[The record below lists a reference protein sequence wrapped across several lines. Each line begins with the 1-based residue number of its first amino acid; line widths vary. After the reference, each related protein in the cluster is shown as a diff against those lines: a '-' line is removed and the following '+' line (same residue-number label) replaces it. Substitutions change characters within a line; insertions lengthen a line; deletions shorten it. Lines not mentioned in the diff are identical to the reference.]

1 MSSELADAIRNA
13 ESKRKTL
20 AQRARQL
27 NGSVEADRVERDS
40 ELWGFEAEFLKT
52 LQAIYETQK
61 GVGLPYYNFPVKQ
74 TGTGK
79 FRKWEFSSTRRDFL
93 YKGEPLE
100 SEGSFCNGTARAMAL
115 RATFG
120 ADKPSNKDI
129 LTELRDRI
137 LLAKQSKNLQ
147 AEAEA
152 IIDRIV
158 THVSNPF
165 AITRYNQQLESR
177 YGIKNVKL
185 RSESQEDALRALN
198 AGAPIIADLKPNG
211 WHWIMVQKSPRGEIW
226 GLDPL
231 SSGGVY
237 RIRLSQLGGRFEII
251 VDAGTDKPI
260 EPSTAEKYEK

>member
-1 MSSELADAIRNA
+1 MSSELAEAIRNA

-20 AQRARQL
+20 AARARQL

-40 ELWGFEAEFLKT
+40 ELWGFEAEFLKN

-61 GVGLPYYNFPVKQ
+61 GVSINYYDFPVKE

-79 FRKWEFSSTRRDFL
+79 TRKWEFSPTRRNFL
-93 YKGEPLE
+93 YQGEPLE

-120 ADKPSNKDI
+120 ADKPSNREV
-129 LTELRDRI
+129 LTDLKNRI
-137 LLAKQSKNLQ
+137 LLAKQSKDLQ

-165 AITRYNQQLESR
+165 AIARYNQQLEAR
-177 YGIKNVKL
+177 YGIENVKL
-185 RSESQEDALRALN
+185 RSAEQQDALRALN
-198 AGAPIIADLKPNG
+198 QRAPIIADLKPNG

-231 SSGGVY
+231 SSGGVH
-237 RIRLSQLGGRFEII
+237 RVSLSELGGRFEII
-251 VDAGTDKPI
+251 VDTGTDKPI
-260 EPSTAEKYEK
+260 EPSSAEKYEK